1 MRLTNRKKVSFGI
14 AAVLAVGSLVTS
26 VGSYVVSKQSIR
38 NSIITNEL
46 PLTGDSVYSEIQRD
60 LLRPVF
66 VSDQMAHDTF
76 LRDWYQA
83 GETDEQPIRRYLTE
97 IKERFHATTSFF
109 VSERTRNY
117 YHPSGI
123 VQQVDE
129 TDPGDAWYFRVRSM
143 SAPYEINVD
152 TDRANKQTTTVFIN
166 FRMLDANNKYLGVT
180 GVGLTL
186 ESINQVVADY
196 ETRFRRHIYFVN
208 EQGETVL
215 DTTKTSRTTDG
226 LKDSPGIASIADQ
239 ILAGRNKPVSA
250 SFDSNG
256 STTHLNTRYI
266 AELKWFLIVEEN
278 EDDAV
283 QPLQTVLIWNLLIG
297 TFVTAL
303 VVTGLTVTLNRY
315 QRRLE
320 HQATT
325 DSLTEIANRRKGEEL
340 LAASMQSAHKSR
352 RNENE
357 LLSALLI
364 DIDHFKKVNDEHGHL
379 TGDEVIKEVVK
390 QTQKAIRSTD
400 HLIRWGGEEFLVIL
414 PNCHT
419 TQAQRIGQSILDLV
433 AIQHHDTNTELP
445 PVTVSIGIA
454 TAERNEPRH
463 TYLARL
469 DKALYQA
476 KTAGRNQT
484 QTQTRTANHA
494 S

>member
-1 MRLTNRKKVSFGI
+1 MRLTNRRKLSFGI
-14 AAVLAVGSLVTS
+14 AAVLAIGSLVTS
-26 VGSYVVSKQSIR
+26 VGSYIVSKQSIR
-38 NSIITNEL
+38 NSIVTNEL

-76 LRDWYQA
+76 LRDWYEA

-97 IKERFHATTSFF
+97 IKNRFHATTSFF

-117 YHPSGI
+117 YHPTGI

-129 TDPGDAWYFRVRSM
+129 TDPGDAWYFRVRAM

-152 TDRANKQTTTVFIN
+152 TDRANNQTTTVFIN
-166 FRMLDANNKYLGVT
+166 FRMHDANNNYLGVT

-186 ESINQVVADY
+186 QSINEVVDRY
-196 ETRFRRHIYFVN
+196 ETQFQRHIYFVN

-215 DTTKTSRTTDG
+215 DPNKSSRTLKA
-226 LKDSPGIASIADQ
+226 LKDRPGISSVANQ
-239 ILAGRNKPVSA
+239 ILAGRSKPMSA
-250 SFDSNG
+250 SFETNG
-256 STTHLNTRYI
+256 STTHINTRYI

-278 EDDAV
+278 ENDAV
-283 QPLQTVLIWNLLIG
+283 QPVQTVLIWNLLIG
-297 TFVTAL
+297 AF
-303 VVTGLTVTLNRY
+303 VTGLVLTGLTLTLNRY

-320 HQATT
+320 YEATT
-325 DSLTEIANRRKGEEL
+325 DSLTNIANRRKGEEL
-340 LAASMQSAHKSR
+340 LASAMQPAHWPHR
-352 RNENE
+352 HENQ

-379 TGDEVIKEVVK
+379 TGDDVIKQVVR
-390 QTQKAIRSTD
+390 QAQKGVRSTD
-400 HLIRWGGEEFLVIL
+400 HIIRWGGEEFLVIL
-414 PNCHT
+414 PNCAT
-419 TQAQRIGQSILDLV
+419 SQAERIGQSILDLV
-433 AIQHHDTNTELP
+433 AIQHHETDTKLP

-454 TAERNEPRH
+454 TAEPNEPRH

-484 QTQTRTANHA
+484 QTTTNSAKRN
-494 S
+494 